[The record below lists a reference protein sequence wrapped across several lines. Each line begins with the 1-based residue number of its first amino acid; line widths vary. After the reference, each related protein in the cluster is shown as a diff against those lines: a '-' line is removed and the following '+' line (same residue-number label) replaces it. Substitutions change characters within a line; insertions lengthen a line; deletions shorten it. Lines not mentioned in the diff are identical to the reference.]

1 MNKSFKSFFFL
12 KKGSKFKGGALPI
25 YLRITVDGKRLELS
39 IQRGCERTKWNQST
53 GRAAGRT
60 EEAIQ
65 LNRYLDSVQGKIF
78 EIQREAEIK
87 GHKITAEL
95 AKQKLLGITN
105 EKGHDL
111 VQIYEYHNQQF
122 GQLVGTE
129 YSVGTFKRFKSA
141 LTSLKKFILWKF
153 NQSDLSILSLNYQFI
168 TEYEFYLKSVQG
180 MQHNTAMGNI
190 KKLRKI
196 VRQCV
201 NNDWLAKDPFA
212 RYKLKIKE
220 TNRNYLLKDELE
232 VLINKKVLGSRLSRV
247 KDIFLFS
254 CFTGLSYS
262 DIMKL
267 TSQDIR
273 IGIDGLQWIFIT
285 RTKTDAVSKIPILP
299 VAQEIIEKYRLQPKI
314 NSEGKILPQLTNQR
328 LNSYLKEITDICGF
342 KKELTFH
349 CARHTF
355 ATTVTLSNGVPIET
369 VGKMLG
375 HRNLRT
381 TQHYAKILDIKVSED
396 MQLLMERLKGFS
408 KKADEPIEPSH
419 LISK

>member
-1 MNKSFKSFFFL
+1 MNKSFKSLFFL
-12 KKGSKFKGGALPI
+12 KKGHKFKGGPLPI
-25 YLRITVDGKRLELS
+25 YLRITVEGKQVELS
-39 IQRGCERTKWNQST
+39 IQRNCDRNKWNQLT
-53 GRAAGRT
+53 GRMVGRT
-60 EEAIQ
+60 DEAIQ
-65 LNRYLDSVQGKIF
+65 LNSYLDSVQGKIF

-87 GHKITAEL
+87 DYKITAEL
-95 AKQKLLGITN
+95 AKNKLLGITN
-105 EKGHDL
+105 ERKHQL
-111 VQIYEYHNQQF
+111 VQVYEYHNQQF
-122 GQLVGTE
+122 AQLVGTE
-129 YSVGTFKRFKSA
+129 YSAGTFKMFKSA
-141 LTSLKKFILWKF
+141 LTSLKKFIQWKF
-153 NQSDLSILSLNYQFI
+153 NVADISILSLNYQFL

-396 MQLLMERLKGFS
+396 MQHLMERLKGFS

>member
-1 MNKSFKSFFFL
+1 
-12 KKGSKFKGGALPI
+12 
-25 YLRITVDGKRLELS
+25 
-39 IQRGCERTKWNQST
+39 
-53 GRAAGRT
+53 
-60 EEAIQ
+60 
-65 LNRYLDSVQGKIF
+65 
-78 EIQREAEIK
+78 
-87 GHKITAEL
+87 
-95 AKQKLLGITN
+95 
-105 EKGHDL
+105 
-111 VQIYEYHNQQF
+111 
-122 GQLVGTE
+122 
-129 YSVGTFKRFKSA
+129 
-141 LTSLKKFILWKF
+141 
-153 NQSDLSILSLNYQFI
+153 
-168 TEYEFYLKSVQG
+168 
-180 MQHNTAMGNI
+180 
-190 KKLRKI
+190 
-196 VRQCV
+196 
-201 NNDWLAKDPFA
+201 
-212 RYKLKIKE
+212 
-220 TNRNYLLKDELE
+220 
-232 VLINKKVLGSRLSRV
+232 
-247 KDIFLFS
+247 
-254 CFTGLSYS
+254 
-262 DIMKL
+262 MKL

-396 MQLLMERLKGFS
+396 MQHLMERLKGFS

>member
-1 MNKSFKSFFFL
+1 MNKSFKTLFFL

-25 YLRITVDGKRLELS
+25 YLRITVEGKQVELS
-39 IQRGCERTKWNQST
+39 IQRSSERSKWNQVT
-53 GRAAGRT
+53 GRAVGKT
-60 EEAIQ
+60 EDAVQ
-65 LNRYLDSVQGKIF
+65 LNSYLDSVQGKIF
-78 EIQREAEIK
+78 EIQREGEIK
-87 GHKITAEL
+87 GYKVTADL

-105 EKGHDL
+105 EREHNL

-129 YSVGTFKRFKSA
+129 YSVGTFKKFKSA
-141 LTSLKKFILWKF
+141 LTSLKKFIQWKF
-153 NQSDLSILSLNYQFI
+153 NRSDISILSLNYQFI

-180 MQHNTAMGNI
+180 MQHNSALGNI

-201 NNDWLAKDPFA
+201 NNDWLDKDPFA
-212 RYKLKIKE
+212 KYKFRLKE

-232 VLINKKVLGSRLSRV
+232 VLINKKILGARLGQV

-299 VAQEIIEKYRLQPKI
+299 IAKEIIEKYRLQPEV
-314 NSEGKILPQLTNQR
+314 NSKGKILPQLSNQR
-328 LNSYLKEITDICGF
+328 LNSYLKEISDICGF
-342 KKELTFH
+342 NKELTFH

-381 TQHYAKILDIKVSED
+381 TQHYAKILDGKVSED
-396 MQLLMERLKGFS
+396 MQQLKERLKGFS
-408 KKADEPIEPSH
+408 TKVDEFDKGPHSIT
-419 LISK
+419 K

>member
-1 MNKSFKSFFFL
+1 MNKSFKTLFFL
-12 KKGSKFKGGALPI
+12 KKGNKFKGGALPI
-25 YLRITVDGKRLELS
+25 YLRITVEGKQVELS
-39 IQRGCERTKWNQST
+39 IQRSCERIKWNQSI
-53 GRAAGRT
+53 GRAVGRT
-60 EEAIQ
+60 DDGVQ
-65 LNRYLDSVQGKIF
+65 LNNYLDTVQGKIF
-78 EIQREAEIK
+78 EIQREGEIK
-87 GHKITAEL
+87 GYKVTAEL
-95 AKQKLLGITN
+95 AKQKLLGITTEREHN
-105 EKGHDL
+105 L

-122 GQLVGTE
+122 GQLAGTE
-129 YSVGTFKRFKSA
+129 YSVGTFKKFKSA
-141 LTSLKKFILWKF
+141 LTSLKKFIQWKF
-153 NQSDLSILSLNYQFI
+153 NLSDISILSLNYQFI
-168 TEYEFYLKSVQG
+168 TEYEFYLKSIQG
-180 MQHNTAMGNI
+180 MQHNSAVGNI

-196 VRQCV
+196 IRQCV
-201 NNDWLAKDPFA
+201 NNDWLDKDPFA
-212 RYKLKIKE
+212 KYKLRIKE

-232 VLINKKVLGSRLSRV
+232 VLIHKKILGARLVQV

-262 DIMKL
+262 DIIKL

-299 VAQEIIEKYRLQPKI
+299 IPKEIIEKYSLQLKV
-314 NSEGKILPQLTNQR
+314 NSGGKILPQLSNQR
-328 LNSYLKEITDICGF
+328 LNSYLKEISDICGF

-381 TQHYAKILDIKVSED
+381 TQHYAKILDGKVSED
-396 MQLLMERLKGFS
+396 MQQLRERLKDFS
-408 KKADEPIEPSH
+408 NKEDESIKPSH
-419 LISK
+419 LIAK